1 MSSVDPISFL
11 MKVRPQLL
19 EQYAER
25 HGVKSRRKT
34 KEETSE
40 EYVDAVR
47 EILTKEPVK
56 NQASFNDDIEDIDS
70 MSTERG
76 CEQLKM
82 KVFEEDRPFDEKAYS
97 ELSNGKERA
106 LYFYLNYYDL
116 FYETRDLYDLE
127 TKQGW
132 RGRKTETIPL
142 ESVRDNIPD
151 LEKALKK
158 FYSKEA
164 RGSHLKVKQIPK
176 DGRIT
181 YVAYIEDIP
190 TNDLTFQGDQLES
203 EQPRRPVFMAYF
215 LYRPKDGIIEVKA
228 EGGKARVKR
237 LQDLFITHFLKADPR
252 KFEKAVRYDFEKVK
266 QLDELEFPTETK
278 DNVESV
284 TLKGLKL
291 VHIEKTLWLSID
303 LAHDPNRTG
312 VIPMQERL
320 KKMDVDLKEYEV
332 RSFKLRVV
340 FKRLQGQTR
349 QERVTVAVTHPD
361 ISDLKDREIDNT
373 VRGLLKKWKL
383 DFF

>member
-1 MSSVDPISFL
+1 
-11 MKVRPQLL
+11 MKVGPQLL

-25 HGVKSRRKT
+25 HGVKFRKKT

-47 EILTKEPVK
+47 DSLAKEPDK
-56 NQASFNDDIEDIDS
+56 NQASFNTDLDDIDS
-70 MSTERG
+70 MSTERA
-76 CEQLKM
+76 CEQLKL
-82 KVFEEDRPFDEKAYS
+82 KVLEEERPFNEKVYC

-106 LYFYLNYYDL
+106 MYFYLNYYDL

-132 RGRKTETIPL
+132 RGRKTEAVQL

-151 LEKALKK
+151 LEKALKQL
-158 FYSKEA
+158 YSKESKG
-164 RGSHLKVKQIPK
+164 RHLKVKQIPK
-176 DGRIT
+176 EGRIT
-181 YVAYIEDIP
+181 YVAYIEDIL
-190 TNDLTFQGDQLES
+190 TNDLTFKGDNLES

-237 LQDLFITHFLKADPR
+237 LQDLFIKHYLKGDPR
-252 KFEKAVRYDFEKVK
+252 KFEKAVRYDFEKIK
-266 QLDELEFPTETK
+266 QLDALEFPTETQ
-278 DNVESV
+278 DRVESV

-291 VHIEKTLWLSID
+291 VQNEKTLWLTID
-303 LAHDPNRTG
+303 LAHDPERTG
-312 VIPMQERL
+312 VLPMKERL
-320 KKMDVDLKEYEV
+320 AKMDIDLKEYNV
-332 RSFKLRVV
+332 TSFKLRVV
-340 FKRLQGQTR
+340 FKPIEGKTR
-349 QERVTVAVTHPD
+349 HEKVTVAITHPD
-361 ISDLKDREIDNT
+361 VCDLKDREVDNA